1 MTQETIWK
9 EIVVPGFEGLY
20 LINNFGD
27 IKSIRKGIILKP
39 AINGSGYKFV
49 ALFNHGKMKLV
60 RIHRLLAEYFIPNP
74 NNYKCVNH
82 KDENKLNNNL
92 DNLEWCTYQYN
103 NTYGTAMARKQNTKN
118 KLNSRGAEKA
128 ILQYDTD
135 MNLIKEH
142 RSIRSCGYDARNV
155 VNALKGKIKKAYG
168 YIWKYKNVD

>member
-1 MTQETIWK
+1 M
-9 EIVVPGFEGLY
+9 IVL
-20 LINNFGD
+20 
-27 IKSIRKGIILKP
+27 
-39 AINGSGYKFV
+39 
-49 ALFNHGKMKLV
+49 GKDKTLDN
-60 RIHRLLAEYFIPNP
+60 YFIDENGVITDLKGKIQHLVLHRGRYVFKHISVHQIQMWT
-74 NNYKCVNH
+74 NYGWRDGKIWVIHH

-103 NTYGTAMARKQNTKN
+103 NTYGTVMARKQNTKN
-118 KLNSRGAEKA
+118 KSNSRGAEKA

-142 RSIRSCGYDARNV
+142 KSIRSCGYDARNV